1 MYGAMIESFVHLL
14 LLLLLL
20 QVRNSKTK
28 QHKVIKLCKN
38 VDNDDATRLHI
49 FIVGSLI

>member
-1 MYGAMIESFVHLL
+1 MYGAMIESFVHLFFL
-14 LLLLLL
+14 KS
-20 QVRNSKTK
+20 RNSKTK

-49 FIVGSLI
+49 FIVGLLI